1 MHEARSV
8 FYGLVNPWWEKTFG
22 WAVPDHVLNG
32 LFVLLLLAVTLPFI
46 RRMILR
52 SGAGPV
58 PGVPSRFQQ
67 VLEMITGGFM
77 ELLEDNIGHGYSRGF
92 LAITGAFAL
101 FIFLCNM
108 SGLFFFLNP
117 ATSNV
122 NTTFALSITAFL
134 LYNLQGVGKHGA
146 KYVKQFMGPML
157 AVAVIIF
164 PVEIISHLVRAVSLG
179 LRLFGNVYGEHT
191 VTGSISGLAAPFTY
205 IFAPWPVMLL
215 GIIAGTMQTFI
226 FVMLFM
232 VYVGGALAEEH

>member
-1 MHEARSV
+1 MHDHSV
-8 FYGLVNPWWEKTFG
+8 FYSLVNPRWEKAFG

-46 RRMILR
+46 RRMILK
-52 SGAGPV
+52 SGEGEA
-58 PGVPSRFQQ
+58 PGVPTRFQQ
-67 VLEMITGGFM
+67 
-77 ELLEDNIGHGYSRGF
+77 LLELITWGLMDLLEGNIGHGRSRGF

-134 LYNLQGVGKHGA
+134 LYNLQGIGHHGA

-179 LRLFGNVYGEHT
+179 LRLFGNMYGEHT
-191 VTGSISGLAAPFTY
+191 VSGSIANILPPLTY
-205 IFAPWPVMLL
+205 VLAPWPVMLI
-215 GIIAGTMQTFI
+215 GIIAATMQTFI
-226 FVMLFM
+226 FIMLFM